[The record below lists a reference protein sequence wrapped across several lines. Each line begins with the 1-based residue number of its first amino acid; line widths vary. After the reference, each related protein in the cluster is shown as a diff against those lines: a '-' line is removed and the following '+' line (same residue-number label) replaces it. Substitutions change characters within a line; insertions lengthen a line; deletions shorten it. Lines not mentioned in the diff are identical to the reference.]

1 VNKLLL
7 SSLVLLLLIPTSNAF
22 GTYQTELG
30 DDIFILV
37 QSTVRN
43 SDGSLIVYLESTK
56 FSDLNLSS
64 LESFLDFE
72 TSSGNDPIITIDET
86 QFQVIRRVQSQS
98 FNSEGLVASTI
109 LFDNVAEKPLVLAR
123 FAHDGYSVVPGDTIE
138 SVWTFVR
145 SVS

>member
-1 VNKLLL
+1 MNKILF

-22 GTYQTELG
+22 GAYQTELG
-30 DDIFILV
+30 DDVFILV
-37 QSTVRN
+37 QSIVRN

-56 FSDLNLSS
+56 FSNLNLSS

-72 TSSGNDPIITIDET
+72 ASSGNDPIITIDENE
-86 QFQVIRRVQSQS
+86 FQVIRRVQSQS

-109 LFDNVAEKPLVLAR
+109 LFDNVDEKPLVLAR

-138 SVWTFVR
+138 SIWTFVR

>member
-1 VNKLLL
+1 MNKILL
-7 SSLVLLLLIPTSNAF
+7 SSLVLLLLIPTSNTF

-30 DDIFILV
+30 DDVFILV

-56 FSDLNLSS
+56 FSDLNRSP

-72 TSSGNDPIITIDET
+72 TSRGNDPIITIDET

-98 FNSEGLVASTI
+98 FNSEELVASTI
-109 LFDNVAEKPLVLAR
+109 LFDNVDEKPLVLAR
-123 FAHDGYSVVPGDTIE
+123 FAHDGYSVVPGDTVE

>member
-1 VNKLLL
+1 MNKILF
-7 SSLVLLLLIPTSNAF
+7 SSLVLLLLIPASDAF
-22 GTYQTELG
+22 GAYPTELG

-37 QSTVRN
+37 QSIVRN

-56 FSDLNLSS
+56 FSDLNMSA
-64 LESFLDFE
+64 LEDFLDFE
-72 TSSGNDPIITIDET
+72 TSRGNDPIITIDENK
-86 QFQVIRRVQSQS
+86 FQVIRRVQSQS

-109 LFDNVAEKPLVLAR
+109 LLDNVDEKSLVLAR

-138 SVWTFVR
+138 SIWTFVR

>member
-1 VNKLLL
+1 M
-7 SSLVLLLLIPTSNAF
+7 T
-22 GTYQTELG
+22 
-30 DDIFILV
+30 
-37 QSTVRN
+37 
-43 SDGSLIVYLESTK
+43 YLESTK

-72 TSSGNDPIITIDET
+72 TSRGSDPIITIDET

-98 FNSEGLVASTI
+98 FNSEGLVPSTV
-109 LFDNVAEKPLVLAR
+109 LLDNVDEKPLVLAR

-138 SVWTFVR
+138 SIWTFVR

>member
-1 VNKLLL
+1 VNKILF

-30 DDIFILV
+30 DDIFIFV
-37 QSTVRN
+37 QSIVRN

-56 FSDLNLSS
+56 FSHLNLSS

-72 TSSGNDPIITIDET
+72 TSRGNDPMITIDENK
-86 QFQVIRRVQSQS
+86 FQVIRRVQSQP

-109 LFDNVAEKPLVLAR
+109 LFDNVDEKPIVLAR
-123 FAHDGYSVVPGDTIE
+123 FTHDGYSVVPGDTME
-138 SVWTFVR
+138 SIWTFVR

>member
-1 VNKLLL
+1 MNKILF
-7 SSLVLLLLIPTSNAF
+7 SSLVLFLLIPTSNAF
-22 GTYQTELG
+22 GTYHTELG
-30 DDIFILV
+30 DDVFILV

-43 SDGSLIVYLESTK
+43 SDGALIVYLESTK

-64 LESFLDFE
+64 LEAFLDFE
-72 TSSGNDPIITIDET
+72 TSRGNDPIITIDEDK
-86 QFQVIRRVQSQS
+86 FQVIRRVQSQS